1 MGLFRRSKKNV
12 DTDATKSVKIE
23 EATEAEAAHNETR
36 AQFRGSGGSLGF
48 VHPNVDDPL
57 KDEEF
62 RSDANPESDTNK
74 ELLIEQERRREQGYE
89 R

>member
-12 DTDATKSVKIE
+12 DADATESVAVE
-23 EATEAEAAHNETR
+23 EAAEAEAAHNETR
-36 AQFRGSGGSLGF
+36 AQFRGSGGGLGF
-48 VHPNVDDPL
+48 VHPEVDDPL

-62 RSDANPESDTNK
+62 RSDANLESDTNK
-74 ELLIEQERRREQGYE
+74 ELLIEEERRREQGYE